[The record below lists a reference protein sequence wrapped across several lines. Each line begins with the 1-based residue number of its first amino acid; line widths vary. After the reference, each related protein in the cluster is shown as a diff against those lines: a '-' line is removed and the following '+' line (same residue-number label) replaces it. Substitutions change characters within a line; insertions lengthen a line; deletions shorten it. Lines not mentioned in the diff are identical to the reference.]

1 MPRMGLVLQ
10 GGGALGA
17 YEYGAVTRLVELGW
31 EPVAVAGVSIGAA
44 TAAAVAGARDGDVCA
59 SIKRL
64 WHEITLKPL
73 PFGPATCKQLFRCL
87 EQADAAPAVRGYLAL
102 KRDSVDYLLLFM
114 FVVFVFPWSRFTA
127 SSHEGTDLLNRQG
140 TIFIGIHRLE
150 DFFVSGLKF
159 LQ

>member
-73 PFGPATCKQLFRCL
+73 PYWPSDLQVTFSLFGTSRCRSGRARLSCAEAGQRRLSTPVRVRRLRVPL
-87 EQADAAPAVRGYLAL
+87 EPIYRLLA
-102 KRDSVDYLLLFM
+102 
-114 FVVFVFPWSRFTA
+114 
-127 SSHEGTDLLNRQG
+127 
-140 TIFIGIHRLE
+140 
-150 DFFVSGLKF
+150 
-159 LQ
+159 

>member
-1 MPRMGLVLQ
+1 MPRMGLALQ

-73 PFGPATCKQLFRCL
+73 PYWPSDLQSYFF
-87 EQADAAPAVRGYLAL
+87 AVWKSRVLAH
-102 KRDSVDYLLLFM
+102 
-114 FVVFVFPWSRFTA
+114 A
-127 SSHEGTDLLNRQG
+127 QC
-140 TIFIGIHRLE
+140 IHRYSRLTN
-150 DFFVSGLKF
+150 
-159 LQ
+159 